1 MKYSVVLPV
10 YNEEDVISTTIGKV
24 VELFVRQDLVWEI
37 IAVDDGSSDNSLAV
51 LREMESEFPQAL
63 TVIHHPYNKG
73 NGATIKTGIKA
84 ATGDYI
90 VCMDIDGQH
99 DPEDIL
105 DMLPYLEEYDLV
117 VGARPFKS
125 DGTWYRNLANKF
137 YNRLASWLTNFE
149 IQDLTSG
156 YRIFKADVVKKFY
169 HLFPQ
174 RFSYPT
180 TSTLAL
186 LKGGYNIK
194 YVPIHIQP
202 RKAGSSKIRLF
213 RDGFRFTAIIFKIIL
228 LFEPMRVFI
237 PVTFIAFLL
246 GVIGMIFGIVQA
258 GRLYIPNSSVV
269 LFVLGVISFLMGL
282 LAEHMTAIQLAIIE
296 SDD

>member
-1 MKYSVVLPV
+1 MKYSIVLPV
-10 YNEEDVISTTIGKV
+10 YNEEAVISTTLKKIFD
-24 VELFVRQDLVWEI
+24 LFARLDTECEV
-37 IAVDDGSSDNSLAV
+37 IAVDDGSSDKSLEV
-51 LREMESEFPQAL
+51 LKELESEFPEL
-63 TVIHHPYNKG
+63 LSVIHHPYNKG

-84 ATGDYI
+84 ASGDYI
-90 VCMDIDGQH
+90 ICMDIDGQH

-105 DMLPYLEEYDLV
+105 AMLPYLEDYDLV

-125 DGTWYRNLANKF
+125 DGTWYRNIANKF
-137 YNRLASWLTNFE
+137 YNRLASSLTDFKIE
-149 IQDLTSG
+149 DLTSG
-156 YRIFKADVVKKFY
+156 YRIFRAEVVKKFY

-202 RKAGSSKIRLF
+202 RMAGSSKIRLL
-213 RDGFRFTAIIFKIIL
+213 RDGFRFTTIIFKIIL
-228 LFEPMRVFI
+228 LFEPMRVFM
-237 PVTFIAFLL
+237 PVTIAAFLL
-246 GVIGMIFGIVQA
+246 GLIGMVFGIVQL

-296 SDD
+296 DD